1 MCDEFVKSGQCDMT
15 QLPLRCFLV
24 ENARVATAR
33 RPVGPLTCPST
44 SRIGYVG
51 HVTDL
56 EGQEIELKLE
66 LDPADLNGLQQN
78 PRIRELSTGRA
89 ETRQLRSVYFDTPA
103 LDLAA
108 RGIGLRVR
116 TIGRQRI
123 QTVKT
128 RGGGGGGGLFVRG
141 EFECPVVGDQPDL
154 DAVSEPEL
162 RARLRSILTG
172 KTLAPIFET
181 DMRRSRR
188 VLRDGATEWSCDLD
202 VGEVRTAT
210 ASAPICELELELR
223 RGDPARLYDLALE
236 LLDSAALRPGTQSK
250 ADLGYALLTGV
261 RPGPRKA
268 GPIVHDES
276 PTLEVL
282 IEAVVRSCLD
292 QIASNALPACDGDD
306 PEGVHQM
313 RVGVR
318 RLRSAL
324 SVFDTVLPALHLER
338 LRTELKWLGGELG
351 EARDL
356 DVFSEEFLEP
366 VFRVRCQDPALK
378 RLRDEAAAM
387 RREAQDRVRLAIRS
401 PRYTRLLLDLG
412 RWLARAEW
420 RDQPQSASRA
430 LLFQPAQGFARKR
443 LAKHRR
449 RARRLGRNLA
459 EAPIETKHQLRIQ
472 LKKLR
477 YASEFF
483 RGLYP
488 DRAARR
494 YLSRLSKLQDSL
506 GHLNDVATAERQ
518 LSRILEHL
526 GAEKTP
532 AHERAAGFV
541 EGWAARD
548 ADRGDRRLLKLWR
561 GFERVRPFW
570 KTR

>member
-1 MCDEFVKSGQCDMT
+1 
-15 QLPLRCFLV
+15 
-24 ENARVATAR
+24 
-33 RPVGPLTCPST
+33 
-44 SRIGYVG
+44 
-51 HVTDL
+51 
-56 EGQEIELKLE
+56 
-66 LDPADLNGLQQN
+66 
-78 PRIRELSTGRA
+78 
-89 ETRQLRSVYFDTPA
+89 
-103 LDLAA
+103 
-108 RGIGLRVR
+108 
-116 TIGRQRI
+116 
-123 QTVKT
+123 
-128 RGGGGGGGLFVRG
+128 
-141 EFECPVVGDQPDL
+141 
-154 DAVSEPEL
+154 
-162 RARLRSILTG
+162 
-172 KTLAPIFET
+172 
-181 DMRRSRR
+181 MRRSRR

-459 EAPIETKHQLRIQ
+459 EAPIETKH
-472 LKKLR
+472 
-477 YASEFF
+477 
-483 RGLYP
+483 RGAPLP
-488 DRAARR
+488 LAA
-494 YLSRLSKLQDSL
+494 
-506 GHLNDVATAERQ
+506 
-518 LSRILEHL
+518 LE
-526 GAEKTP
+526 
-532 AHERAAGFV
+532 AAGFPRPHERRRHRGAAAV
-541 EGWAARD
+541 PHPRASRRREDARPRAGCRLRRGLGGARRGPRGSPAAEALERLRARPSVLEDALKRRRAVAVPWVRHRPLSLRNRLFLAAR
-548 ADRGDRRLLKLWR
+548 G
-561 GFERVRPFW
+561 RVGGAPLREHARHAREEW
-570 KTR
+570 LG